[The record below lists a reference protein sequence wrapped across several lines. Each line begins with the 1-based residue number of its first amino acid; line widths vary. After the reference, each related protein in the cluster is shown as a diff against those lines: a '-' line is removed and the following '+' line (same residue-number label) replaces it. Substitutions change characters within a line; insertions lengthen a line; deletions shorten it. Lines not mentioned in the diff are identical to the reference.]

1 LINKGKIFDKM
12 IILFLFVF
20 FINIGCVSATN
31 FTADEIGNAS
41 TSVQTYVEANHK
53 LPNNVTI
60 SGTTVTMPQF
70 LKLETTAIYNIKN
83 NITTDI
89 TLENYNTAPN
99 PSETATNGQL
109 TQSNYITLANNV
121 KSFMNENGRAPNFQT
136 TSLGNIRYESLVY
149 TFSQV
154 MNSYRVGKV
163 LPDFIIIRPWTFVTN
178 DTTKFITMNQIN
190 VAADT
195 VQSYVE
201 TKHQLPNHVTISK
214 YTVSMPSLL
223 RLEAQ
228 YIKNGN
234 GKLYQSIPLGR
245 YGTAPNPY
253 ESITGGNLEKTDYLN
268 TTTDII
274 SFMNDNGRAPN
285 GITTIR
291 GTLRYESL
299 VFTYSEIIN
308 SASEKLILPNYI
320 RLTPWSTV
328 SNTNTVFINM
338 DQINTAASTV
348 KLHIETN
355 HTLPSYV
362 NISGRQISMPNFL
375 KLEILSIQNIYE
387 GLHQSIILQNY
398 NTAPNPSESMTGRKL
413 NYLNY
418 MNAAENIRSFM
429 HDNGRAPNFSTTEA
443 GNIRYESIIYTYA
456 QLLNYYNV
464 NNALPRHI
472 TVTPW
477 SVVSNPNTVTFNPGQ
492 IIKGA
497 ETIVSYVE
505 ANHNLP
511 TSVNIAGTSVSMSK
525 FLKLSLTTLQN
536 INGNLYGQIVLENFN
551 EPGSTSESITGGS
564 LNKTEYLELA
574 MDVENFIIANG
585 RGPAYQ
591 TSNLGNIRYQ
601 SLVYMFSQ
609 VLSSYKSNNYTL
621 PELITV
627 RPWSVIS
634 NTSTKFFTIDQIE
647 TAATTV
653 KNYVETNHA
662 LPNSVN
668 INGTSVNMSQFLK
681 LITTA
686 VANINGKLN
695 STVVLQNYNAAPNP
709 SETIIGGII
718 SSKDY
723 LSLANNIISFM
734 DTNGRAPNFQTVTMG
749 NIRFNSLVF
758 MFSQILAYEK
768 TEEILPQ
775 SITVDKWSVVSNV
788 NNKFFT
794 LDQIETAA
802 ATVQSYVET
811 NHNLPTTI
819 SIGTTTVTRAQ
830 FLQLLTAAVQNANGN
845 LLTSFIKATYDE
857 PPTPSENITD
867 PTFSNADYIKLAKDV
882 NEFMYANGRG
892 PNYKAT
898 THGNIQYQTLVYM
911 FSQLVN
917 SYNLT
922 DAVPLSITINPWAT
936 LSNSNTVFFTL
947 DEIKNAS
954 KSVKNYVDTYSQL
967 PTSVT
972 ISGRQ
977 VSMSQFL
984 KLTAQSVI
992 NIENYLNTAIILGS
1006 VSAPS
1011 SPTENIIS
1019 GTIYSD
1025 EFTDIAENVISYID
1039 SHGTAPKNVSDTS
1052 LGDTMRYESLIYM
1065 FSKILISYK
1074 PTEHAPHIVSVIPWL
1089 ALSGITGNLIFE
1101 DNICTGSDTLENT
1114 TGVSGTG
1121 ATVSSSTD
1129 WAWQGIRSFK
1139 VQTNGSTVGESIDIC
1154 KIGTASL
1161 PYAVL
1166 VQSGQTYTVSAY
1178 VKGSGTVRI
1187 ELVGRNSTGT
1197 ATESYSSP
1205 SMVLSNIPQKLSI
1218 THLLSDPSTI
1228 YATAKILTSNTV
1240 QTITFYVDSIS
1251 LTRYD
1256 EEIHNGTFNFRT
1268 QKIFDS
1274 IQTAID
1280 DPTTIDGDTI
1290 WLGNLN
1296 YTENININKKITI
1309 RPISGV
1315 NVVIQPLN
1323 PTLPIFT
1330 INTSGSST
1338 TIQDLVIDGSTGNA
1352 GIYINNSTTN
1362 EILGNNIINNLNGI
1376 YLYNSTENVIS
1387 GNIMLNN
1394 SLNGMLI
1401 SAGSDNEISSNKIT
1415 YNSVAGINVQNSNKC
1430 RIYSNLIHDNYDG
1443 IYLNNSTAEI
1453 HLNSIV
1459 ENSRYGLYKV
1469 GNGTVNATNNWW
1481 GSNNPIVSLTSPSDI
1496 GIAGGSVTYDPWLV
1510 LSINSSTDRSN
1521 RSGTHYNYIITADL
1535 THNNQGGDTSSDG
1548 NIPDNIPLYFN
1559 STLGTINNSGS
1570 TKKGKAELKL
1580 TSSVAGTA
1588 NVSVTFDNQTVSQTV
1603 NITSVNVLGVYNTRT
1618 QESFA
1623 TIQEAID
1630 DADTLDG
1637 DTITLADG
1645 TYTENVAINKKLT
1658 IKPATGANVI
1668 IKAKDD
1674 DKSVFVINNSGSGSI
1689 IQGFTI
1695 ISSIDSYGISTSH
1708 SFNNNF
1714 NNNTISGSNRGIYL
1728 YASGNNNLTG
1738 NIIKDSYNGIVLYS
1752 STSNN
1757 VSGNTVKYNENGI
1770 YIFDSDYNI
1779 ITENT
1784 IADNY
1789 YGSYI
1794 YHSNN
1799 IKITGNTVTGNWV
1812 GIYLYDTNNN
1822 NVTGNNLTDNGAG
1835 ITHYNSIGIVISGNN
1850 YTDNWL
1856 TDTSVIDSGEV
1867 VMATTIYTCGPAAL
1881 ATILK
1886 NLGIYTTEAELAQL
1900 AETDET
1906 GTSLYGLKTAA
1917 EAKGATAIG
1926 ARLTI
1931 DQLRANYL
1939 VVLSINGTNHFEV
1952 IQNITDTTV
1961 YLFDPN
1967 LGNIEMTRDK
1977 FNELYTGIALIINDQ
1992 APANATLL
2000 TDDEMR
2006 DIKANGYIRVPH
2018 TYWIP
2023 GYIYY
2028 TYHYVSFNVT
2038 VPYFYTV
2045 WVPGYKLWGV
2055 IPIPGHH
2062 ELRIGI
2068 RTVNYGFWV
2077 RIPHIVFPRK
2087 VTYYTYQYVPDKP
2100 IGVSDALGMLG
2111 VAVKFKPENYLRDVV
2126 SLTAISSIVYTAGN
2140 PGLIEAIFAGGS
2152 TIGLTLTWKDVKNTF
2167 DDPWLS
2173 VWIGNKM
2180 VWPYLK
2186 LFN

>member
-1 LINKGKIFDKM
+1 MIKGAVNLINKGKIFDKM

-20 FINIGCVSATN
+20 FINISCVSATN
-31 FTADEIGNAS
+31 FTVDEIGNAS

-70 LKLETTAIYNIKN
+70 LKLETTATYNIKN

-178 DTTKFITMNQIN
+178 NTTKFITMNQIN

-195 VQSYVE
+195 VQSYIE
-201 TKHQLPNHVTISK
+201 TNHQLPNHVTISK

-253 ESITGGNLEKTDYLN
+253 ESITGGNLEKSDYLN
-268 TTTDII
+268 STTDII

-291 GTLRYESL
+291 GTIRYESL
-299 VFTYSEIIN
+299 VFTYAEIIN

-320 RLTPWSTV
+320 RLTPWTTV

-1352 GIYINNSTTN
+1352 GIYINNSATN

-1376 YLYNSTENVIS
+1376 YLYNSTENVVS
-1387 GNIMLNN
+1387 GNIILNN
-1394 SLNGMLI
+1394 SLNGVLI
-1401 SAGSDNEISSNKIT
+1401 SAGSDNEVSSNKIT
-1415 YNSVAGINVQNSNKC
+1415 YNSVAGINVQNSDKC
-1430 RIYSNLIHDNYDG
+1430 RIYSNLIHNNYDG
-1443 IYLNNSTAEI
+1443 IHLNNSTAEI

-1469 GNGTVNATNNWW
+1469 GNGTANATNNWW

-1535 THNNQGGDTSSDG
+1535 THNNHGNDTSSDG
-1548 NIPDNIPLYFN
+1548 NIPDNIPVNFS
-1559 STLGTINNSGS
+1559 STLGTINSSGS

-1580 TSSVAGTA
+1580 TSSSAGTA
-1588 NVSVTFDNQTVSQTV
+1588 NVSVTLDNQTVSKTV
-1603 NITSVNVLGVYNTRT
+1603 NVTSVNVLGVYNTRT

-1623 TIQEAID
+1623 TIQEAVD
-1630 DADTLDG
+1630 DPDTKDG
-1637 DTITLADG
+1637 DIITLAEG
-1645 TYTENVAINKKLT
+1645 IYTENVAINKKLS
-1658 IKPATGANVI
+1658 IQPVTGANVTVE
-1668 IKAKDD
+1668 ADNS
-1674 DKSVFVINNSGSGSI
+1674 DKSVFVMNNEGSGT
-1689 IQGFTI
+1689 TI
-1695 ISSIDSYGISTSH
+1695 KNLNIESSADSYGISLSH
-1708 SFNNNF
+1708 SYNVNIINNIITN
-1714 NNNTISGSNRGIYL
+1714 SSKGIYL
-1728 YASGNNNLTG
+1728 YKSGNN
-1738 NIIKDSYNGIVLYS
+1738 I
-1752 STSNN
+1752 
-1757 VSGNTVKYNENGI
+1757 
-1770 YIFDSDYNI
+1770 
-1779 ITENT
+1779 
-1784 IADNY
+1784 
-1789 YGSYI
+1789 
-1794 YHSNN
+1794 
-1799 IKITGNTVTGNWV
+1799 ITGNTVKNSRYGIFLYNSNCNSILGGNIKINENGLYLFNSDNNQINGTIITENYYGTYLFYSNNNDIIGNVISDNWV
-1812 GIYLYDTNNN
+1812 GTYLYDTNSNSI
-1822 NVTGNNLTDNGAG
+1822 TGNSLSDNGVG
-1835 ITHYNSIGIVISGNN
+1835 ITHYNSIGIILSGNN
-1850 YTDNWL
+1850 FTDNL
-1856 TDTSVIDSGEV
+1856 LADSSTIDSGEMV
-1867 VMATTIYTCGPAAL
+1867 LATTIYSCGAAAL

-1886 NLGIYTTEAELAQL
+1886 SFGIYATENELATL
-1900 AETDET
+1900 AGTDET
-1906 GTSLYGLKTAA
+1906 GASFYGLKTAA
-1917 EAKGATAIG
+1917 QSMGVSAIG
-1926 ARLTI
+1926 ARLTV
-1931 DQLRANYL
+1931 DQLKTNYL
-1939 VVLSINGTNHFEV
+1939 VVLDIDGKKHFE
-1952 IQNITDTTV
+1952 IIKNITTTTV

-1967 LGNIEMTRDK
+1967 LGNIEMPLDK
-1977 FNELYTGIALIINDQ
+1977 FNEMYTGVALVLNDTL
-1992 APANATLL
+1992 PPGTVLL

-2006 DIKANGYIRVPH
+2006 DIKALGYWTKDAH
-2018 TYWIP
+2018 YFTIP
-2023 GYIYY
+2023 GFYY
-2028 TYHYVSFNVT
+2028 PTIEWRSFSYP
-2038 VPYFYTV
+2038 VPV
-2045 WVPGYKLWGV
+2045 LKWKWVPPYKLFGI
-2055 IPIPGHH
+2055 IPIPGHT
-2062 ELRIGI
+2062 EPYITLEWRTGSYPVVVWRYQPPQRFVYYTPRWVKEEGEVWNDNVYIKVFKGAIAISTGTTMIRGGIGLIGI
-2068 RTVNYGFWV
+2068 TEGWGTPAGIILIGMGAGVTWYGV
-2077 RIPHIVFPRK
+2077 EQVI
-2087 VTYYTYQYVPDKP
+2087 D
-2100 IGVSDALGMLG
+2100 
-2111 VAVKFKPENYLRDVV
+2111 
-2126 SLTAISSIVYTAGN
+2126 
-2140 PGLIEAIFAGGS
+2140 GL
-2152 TIGLTLTWKDVKNTF
+2152 
-2167 DDPWLS
+2167 DDPWS
-2173 VWIGNKM
+2173 VKPNRFL
-2180 VWPYLK
+2180 YD
-2186 LFN
+2186 

>member
-1 LINKGKIFDKM
+1 
-12 IILFLFVF
+12 
-20 FINIGCVSATN
+20 
-31 FTADEIGNAS
+31 
-41 TSVQTYVEANHK
+41 
-53 LPNNVTI
+53 
-60 SGTTVTMPQF
+60 
-70 LKLETTAIYNIKN
+70 
-83 NITTDI
+83 
-89 TLENYNTAPN
+89 
-99 PSETATNGQL
+99 
-109 TQSNYITLANNV
+109 
-121 KSFMNENGRAPNFQT
+121 MNENGRAPNFQT

-178 DTTKFITMNQIN
+178 NTTKFITMNQIN

-195 VQSYVE
+195 VQSYIE

-253 ESITGGNLEKTDYLN
+253 ESITGGNLEKADYLN
-268 TTTDII
+268 STTDII

-291 GTLRYESL
+291 GTIRYESL
-299 VFTYSEIIN
+299 VFTYAEIIN

-320 RLTPWSTV
+320 RLTPWTTV

-536 INGNLYGQIVLENFN
+536 INGNLYGQIVFENFN

-621 PELITV
+621 PDLITV

-709 SETIIGGII
+709 SETITGGII

-936 LSNSNTVFFTL
+936 LSNSNTIFFTL

-954 KSVKNYVDTYSQL
+954 KSVKNYVDTYNQL
-967 PTSVT
+967 PASVF
-972 ISGRQ
+972 ISGCQ

-992 NIENYLNTAIILGS
+992 NIENYLNTAIILKA

-1011 SPTENIIS
+1011 SPTENITS
-1019 GTIYSD
+1019 GNIYSD
-1025 EFTDIAENVISYID
+1025 EFTDMAENVISYID
-1039 SHGTAPKNVSDTS
+1039 SHGVAPKNVSDTS

-1074 PTEHAPHIVSVIPWL
+1074 PTEHAPDKVSVIPWL

-1101 DNICTGSDTLENT
+1101 DNIGTGSDTLENT

-1154 KIGTASL
+1154 RIGTASL

-1187 ELVGRNSTGT
+1187 QLVGRNSTGT

-1205 SMVLSNIPQKLSI
+1205 SMVLSDIPQKLSI

-1352 GIYINNSTTN
+1352 GIYINNSATN

-1376 YLYNSTENVIS
+1376 YLYNSTENVVS
-1387 GNIMLNN
+1387 GNIILNN
-1394 SLNGMLI
+1394 SLNGVLI
-1401 SAGSDNEISSNKIT
+1401 SAGSDNEVSSNKIT
-1415 YNSVAGINVQNSNKC
+1415 YNSVAGINVQNSDKC
-1430 RIYSNLIHDNYDG
+1430 RIYSNLIHNNYDG
-1443 IYLNNSTAEI
+1443 IHLNNSTAEI

-1469 GNGTVNATNNWW
+1469 GNGTANATNNWW

-1548 NIPDNIPLYFN
+1548 NIPDNIPIYFN
-1559 STLGTINNSGS
+1559 STLGTINSSGS

-1580 TSSVAGTA
+1580 TSSSAGTA
-1588 NVSVTFDNQTVSQTV
+1588 NVSVTLDNQSASKSVSVTA
-1603 NITSVNVLGVYNTRT
+1603 ISVLGVTNIRT
-1618 QESFA
+1618 GEKFSS
-1623 TIQEAID
+1623 IQEAVD
-1630 DADTLDG
+1630 DADTRDG
-1637 DTITLADG
+1637 DTITIDEGYYL
-1645 TYTENVAINKKLT
+1645 ENVAVTKRLI
-1658 IKPATGANVI
+1658 IKSVTGANVTVE
-1668 IKAKDD
+1668 AKDD
-1674 DKSVFVINNSGSGSI
+1674 DKSVFVINNDGSGST
-1689 IQGFTI
+1689 IQGFNI
-1695 ISSIDSYGISTSH
+1695 ISLLNSYGISTSH
-1708 SFNNNF
+1708 SYGNKIV
-1714 NNNTISGSNRGIYL
+1714 NNTISGSNRGIYL
-1728 YASGNNNLTG
+1728 YISGNNNVTG
-1738 NIIKDSYNGIVLYS
+1738 NTVKDSFYGIVLYGS
-1752 STSNN
+1752 D
-1757 VSGNTVKYNENGI
+1757 GNTLFGNVVKYNEDSI
-1770 YIFDSDYNI
+1770 YLLNSNYNT

-1784 IADNY
+1784 IKNNY
-1789 YGSYI
+1789 YGAYI
-1794 YHSNN
+1794 YYSNLN
-1799 IKITGNTVTGNWV
+1799 KFTGNNVTGNWV
-1812 GIYLYDTNNN
+1812 GIYLYDTTGN
-1822 NVTGNNLTDNGAG
+1822 NVTGNSFNDNGVG
-1835 ITHYNSIGIVISGNN
+1835 LTYINSIGTLLSGNSFSGN
-1850 YTDNWL
+1850 YL
-1856 TDTSVIDSGEV
+1856 TDSSSVDTGDE
-1867 VMATTIYTCGPAAL
+1867 VMASTIYSCGPAAL
-1881 ATILK
+1881 ATIFK
-1886 NLGIYTTEAELAQL
+1886 ALGIYTTETELAER
-1900 AETDET
+1900 AGTDES
-1906 GTSLYGLKTAA
+1906 GTSLWGLKEAA
-1917 EAKGATAIG
+1917 EWYGISAVGV
-1926 ARLTI
+1926 RLTSSEL
-1931 DQLRANYL
+1931 QANYL
-1939 VVLSINGTNHFEV
+1939 VVLDIDGTSHFEV
-1952 IQNITDTTV
+1952 VKSINSTMV
-1961 YLFDPN
+1961 VLFDPN
-1967 LGNIEMTRDK
+1967 LGLIEMTREK
-1977 FNELYTGIALIINDQ
+1977 FDELFTGVAMIFGES
-1992 APANATLL
+1992 APENATLL

-2006 DIKANGYIRVPH
+2006 SIKGSWH
-2018 TYWIP
+2018 TERQMKLK
-2023 GYIYY
+2023 
-2028 TYHYVSFNVT
+2028 
-2038 VPYFYTV
+2038 
-2045 WVPGYKLWGV
+2045 WVPGYLSYYYMV
-2055 IPIPGHH
+2055 IDKYIP
-2062 ELRIGI
+2062 
-2068 RTVNYGFWV
+2068 Y
-2077 RIPHIVFPRK
+2077 
-2087 VTYYTYQYVPDKP
+2087 YVPMFSYRLLWRQWTPWGTYNVGIWYISGFEKR
-2100 IGVSDALGMLG
+2100 
-2111 VAVKFKPENYLRDVV
+2111 YYHLR
-2126 SLTAISSIVYTAGN
+2126 YTAKIYYWV
-2140 PGLIEAIFAGGS
+2140 PGRLVGYVDYVRVPDQKDVNWLKYGVTAVASVGTMWAGGEALTVAAQSLRGGS
-2152 TIGLTLTWKDVKNTF
+2152 TIGAVIRSADKKTVLFGVNDALDYALDIFNYYNPDPNPTGRGEGYINTIHPSW
-2167 DDPWLS
+2167 D
-2173 VWIGNKM
+2173 
-2180 VWPYLK
+2180 PYLK
-2186 LFN
+2186 ENTF

>member
-70 LKLETTAIYNIKN
+70 LKLETTATYNIQN

-136 TSLGNIRYESLVY
+136 TSLGNLGYESLVY

-178 DTTKFITMNQIN
+178 NTTKFITMNQIN

-195 VQSYVE
+195 VQSYIE

-253 ESITGGNLEKTDYLN
+253 ESITGGNLEKADYLN
-268 TTTDII
+268 STTDII

-291 GTLRYESL
+291 GTIRYESL
-299 VFTYSEIIN
+299 VFTYAEIIN

-536 INGNLYGQIVLENFN
+536 INGNLYGQIVFENFN

-601 SLVYMFSQ
+601 SLVYMFSR

-621 PELITV
+621 PDHITV
-627 RPWSVIS
+627 RPWSIIS

-647 TAATTV
+647 TATTTV
-653 KNYVETNHA
+653 KNYVETNHT
-662 LPNSVN
+662 LPSNVN
-668 INGTSVNMSQFLK
+668 INGTTVNMPQFLK
-681 LITTA
+681 LITTTIT
-686 VANINGKLN
+686 NINGKLN

-709 SETIIGGII
+709 SETITGGII

-830 FLQLLTAAVQNANGN
+830 FLHLLTTAVQNANGN

-867 PTFSNADYIKLAKDV
+867 PTFSNEDYIKLAKDV

-936 LSNSNTVFFTL
+936 VSNSNTVFFTL

-954 KSVKNYVDTYSQL
+954 KTVKNYVDAYSQL
-967 PTSVT
+967 PANVV

-977 VSMSQFL
+977 VSM
-984 KLTAQSVI
+984 
-992 NIENYLNTAIILGS
+992 
-1006 VSAPS
+1006 PS
-1011 SPTENIIS
+1011 
-1019 GTIYSD
+1019 
-1025 EFTDIAENVISYID
+1025 F
-1039 SHGTAPKNVSDTS
+1039 
-1052 LGDTMRYESLIYM
+1052 
-1065 FSKILISYK
+1065 
-1074 PTEHAPHIVSVIPWL
+1074 
-1089 ALSGITGNLIFE
+1089 
-1101 DNICTGSDTLENT
+1101 
-1114 TGVSGTG
+1114 
-1121 ATVSSSTD
+1121 
-1129 WAWQGIRSFK
+1129 
-1139 VQTNGSTVGESIDIC
+1139 
-1154 KIGTASL
+1154 
-1161 PYAVL
+1161 
-1166 VQSGQTYTVSAY
+1166 
-1178 VKGSGTVRI
+1178 
-1187 ELVGRNSTGT
+1187 
-1197 ATESYSSP
+1197 
-1205 SMVLSNIPQKLSI
+1205 
-1218 THLLSDPSTI
+1218 
-1228 YATAKILTSNTV
+1228 
-1240 QTITFYVDSIS
+1240 
-1251 LTRYD
+1251 
-1256 EEIHNGTFNFRT
+1256 
-1268 QKIFDS
+1268 
-1274 IQTAID
+1274 
-1280 DPTTIDGDTI
+1280 
-1290 WLGNLN
+1290 
-1296 YTENININKKITI
+1296 
-1309 RPISGV
+1309 
-1315 NVVIQPLN
+1315 
-1323 PTLPIFT
+1323 
-1330 INTSGSST
+1330 
-1338 TIQDLVIDGSTGNA
+1338 
-1352 GIYINNSTTN
+1352 
-1362 EILGNNIINNLNGI
+1362 
-1376 YLYNSTENVIS
+1376 
-1387 GNIMLNN
+1387 
-1394 SLNGMLI
+1394 
-1401 SAGSDNEISSNKIT
+1401 
-1415 YNSVAGINVQNSNKC
+1415 
-1430 RIYSNLIHDNYDG
+1430 
-1443 IYLNNSTAEI
+1443 
-1453 HLNSIV
+1453 
-1459 ENSRYGLYKV
+1459 
-1469 GNGTVNATNNWW
+1469 
-1481 GSNNPIVSLTSPSDI
+1481 
-1496 GIAGGSVTYDPWLV
+1496 
-1510 LSINSSTDRSN
+1510 
-1521 RSGTHYNYIITADL
+1521 
-1535 THNNQGGDTSSDG
+1535 
-1548 NIPDNIPLYFN
+1548 
-1559 STLGTINNSGS
+1559 
-1570 TKKGKAELKL
+1570 
-1580 TSSVAGTA
+1580 
-1588 NVSVTFDNQTVSQTV
+1588 
-1603 NITSVNVLGVYNTRT
+1603 
-1618 QESFA
+1618 
-1623 TIQEAID
+1623 
-1630 DADTLDG
+1630 
-1637 DTITLADG
+1637 
-1645 TYTENVAINKKLT
+1645 
-1658 IKPATGANVI
+1658 
-1668 IKAKDD
+1668 
-1674 DKSVFVINNSGSGSI
+1674 
-1689 IQGFTI
+1689 
-1695 ISSIDSYGISTSH
+1695 
-1708 SFNNNF
+1708 
-1714 NNNTISGSNRGIYL
+1714 
-1728 YASGNNNLTG
+1728 
-1738 NIIKDSYNGIVLYS
+1738 
-1752 STSNN
+1752 
-1757 VSGNTVKYNENGI
+1757 
-1770 YIFDSDYNI
+1770 
-1779 ITENT
+1779 
-1784 IADNY
+1784 
-1789 YGSYI
+1789 
-1794 YHSNN
+1794 
-1799 IKITGNTVTGNWV
+1799 
-1812 GIYLYDTNNN
+1812 
-1822 NVTGNNLTDNGAG
+1822 
-1835 ITHYNSIGIVISGNN
+1835 
-1850 YTDNWL
+1850 
-1856 TDTSVIDSGEV
+1856 
-1867 VMATTIYTCGPAAL
+1867 
-1881 ATILK
+1881 
-1886 NLGIYTTEAELAQL
+1886 
-1900 AETDET
+1900 
-1906 GTSLYGLKTAA
+1906 
-1917 EAKGATAIG
+1917 
-1926 ARLTI
+1926 
-1931 DQLRANYL
+1931 
-1939 VVLSINGTNHFEV
+1939 
-1952 IQNITDTTV
+1952 
-1961 YLFDPN
+1961 
-1967 LGNIEMTRDK
+1967 
-1977 FNELYTGIALIINDQ
+1977 
-1992 APANATLL
+1992 
-2000 TDDEMR
+2000 
-2006 DIKANGYIRVPH
+2006 
-2018 TYWIP
+2018 
-2023 GYIYY
+2023 
-2028 TYHYVSFNVT
+2028 
-2038 VPYFYTV
+2038 
-2045 WVPGYKLWGV
+2045 
-2055 IPIPGHH
+2055 
-2062 ELRIGI
+2062 
-2068 RTVNYGFWV
+2068 
-2077 RIPHIVFPRK
+2077 
-2087 VTYYTYQYVPDKP
+2087 
-2100 IGVSDALGMLG
+2100 
-2111 VAVKFKPENYLRDVV
+2111 
-2126 SLTAISSIVYTAGN
+2126 
-2140 PGLIEAIFAGGS
+2140 
-2152 TIGLTLTWKDVKNTF
+2152 
-2167 DDPWLS
+2167 
-2173 VWIGNKM
+2173 
-2180 VWPYLK
+2180 
-2186 LFN
+2186 

>member
-1 LINKGKIFDKM
+1 
-12 IILFLFVF
+12 LFF
-20 FINIGCVSATN
+20 FINISCVSATN
-31 FTADEIGNAS
+31 FTVDEIGNAS

-70 LKLETTAIYNIKN
+70 LKLETTATYNIQN

-178 DTTKFITMNQIN
+178 NTTKFITMNQIN

-195 VQSYVE
+195 VQSYIE
-201 TKHQLPNHVTISK
+201 TNHQLPNHVTISK

-253 ESITGGNLEKTDYLN
+253 ESITGGNLEKADYLN
-268 TTTDII
+268 STTDII

-291 GTLRYESL
+291 GTIRYESL
-299 VFTYSEIIN
+299 VFTYAEIIN

-320 RLTPWSTV
+320 RLTPWTTV

-355 HTLPSYV
+355 HALPSYV

-621 PELITV
+621 PDHITV

-662 LPNSVN
+662 LPSNVN
-668 INGTSVNMSQFLK
+668 INGTTVNMPQFLK

-695 STVVLQNYNAAPNP
+695 STVVLQNYNAAPSP
-709 SETIIGGII
+709 SETITGGII

-723 LSLANNIISFM
+723 LSLAKNIISFM

-768 TEEILPQ
+768 TEEILAQ

-867 PTFSNADYIKLAKDV
+867 STFSNADYIKLAKDV

-954 KSVKNYVDTYSQL
+954 KSVKNYVDTYNQL
-967 PTSVT
+967 PASVT

-992 NIENYLNTAIILGS
+992 NIENYLNTAIILKA

-1011 SPTENIIS
+1011 SPTENITS

-1025 EFTDIAENVISYID
+1025 EFTDIAKNVISYID
-1039 SHGTAPKNVSDTS
+1039 SHGTAPKNISDTS

-1154 KIGTASL
+1154 RIGTASL

-1187 ELVGRNSTGT
+1187 QLVGRNSTGT

-1205 SMVLSNIPQKLSI
+1205 SMVLSDVPQKLSI

-1228 YATAKILTSNTV
+1228 YATAKIMTSNTA

-1323 PTLPIFT
+1323 PNLPIFT
-1330 INTSGSST
+1330 INNSGSST
-1338 TIQDLVIDGSTGNA
+1338 TMRDIVIDGSTGNA
-1352 GIYINNSTTN
+1352 GIYINNSATN
-1362 EILGNNIINNLNGI
+1362 GILGNNIINNLNGI

-1401 SAGSDNEISSNKIT
+1401 SAGSDNEVSSNKIT
-1415 YNSVAGINVQNSNKC
+1415 YNSVAGINVQNSDKC

-1481 GSNNPIVSLTSPSDI
+1481 GSNNLTVSLTSPSDI

-1510 LSINSSTDRSN
+1510 LSVNSSTDRSN

-1535 THNNQGGDTSSDG
+1535 THNNHGNDTSSDG
-1548 NIPDNIPLYFN
+1548 NIPDNIPIYFN
-1559 STLGTINNSGS
+1559 STLGTINSSGS

-1580 TSSVAGTA
+1580 NGTATGTA
-1588 NVSVTFDNQTVSQTV
+1588 NVSAALDNQTVSKSV
-1603 NITSVNVLGVYNTRT
+1603 SIISVNVLGVYNTRT

-1623 TIQEAID
+1623 TIQEAVD
-1630 DADTLDG
+1630 DPDTKDG
-1637 DTITLADG
+1637 DTITLAEG
-1645 TYTENVAINKKLT
+1645 IYTENIMINKKLI
-1658 IKPATGANVI
+1658 IKPSNGSNVI
-1668 IKAKDD
+1668 IKAKKIDI
-1674 DKSVFVINNSGSGSI
+1674 SVIAVISTGSGTT
-1689 IQGFTI
+1689 IQGLNI
-1695 ISSIDSYGISTSH
+1695 IDASNSYGISLSH
-1708 SFNNNF
+1708 AYNCLINNNVIS
-1714 NNNTISGSNRGIYL
+1714 NNNRDIYLYCSGNNNITGNTLRSSFYGIYL
-1728 YASGNNNLTG
+1728 Y
-1738 NIIKDSYNGIVLYS
+1738 K
-1752 STSNN
+1752 STSNKITN
-1757 VSGNTVKYNENGI
+1757 
-1770 YIFDSDYNI
+1770 NI
-1779 ITENT
+1779 ITKNENAVSLLASNYNSIT
-1784 IADNY
+1784 GNQITDNY
-1789 YGSYI
+1789 YGCYI

-1799 IKITGNTVTGNWV
+1799 IDITENNVKSNWV
-1812 GIYLYDTNNN
+1812 GVYLYDTNSNS
-1822 NVTGNNLTDNGAG
+1822 VTENDFIDNGAG
-1835 ITHYNSIGIVISGNN
+1835 ITYHNSIGLLLSGNN
-1850 YTDNWL
+1850 FTDNWL
-1856 TDTSVIDSGEV
+1856 ADMSVINSGEV
-1867 VMATTIYTCGPAAL
+1867 VMATSIYTCGPAAL

-1886 NLGIYTTEAELAQL
+1886 RLGIYVTEAELAQI
-1900 AETDET
+1900 AGTDYT
-1906 GTSLYGLKTAA
+1906 GTSLLGLKNAA
-1917 EAKGATAIG
+1917 SAMGINAFGYELSIE
-1926 ARLTI
+1926 
-1931 DQLRANYL
+1931 QLKPNYI
-1939 VVLSINGTNHFEV
+1939 VVLRIDGYDHFVVLE
-1952 IQNITDTTV
+1952 NITADIVT
-1961 YLFDPN
+1961 LFDPN
-1967 LGNIEMTRDK
+1967 LGIIEMDLNT
-1977 FNELYTGIALIINDQ
+1977 FNDLYTGYAFVLNETIPGAVQ
-1992 APANATLL
+1992 L
-2000 TDDEMR
+2000 TDDQMSN
-2006 DIKANGYIRVPH
+2006 IKGMWHTVRTIKWRWHPPEIKTYTISINISIPYPVVLWSYHRGWNIWTPWGPREIGGFWYPSGYKIEYYHIRK
-2018 TYWIP
+2018 TIIIP
-2023 GYIYY
+2023 YL
-2028 TYHYVSFNVT
+2028 
-2038 VPYFYTV
+2038 
-2045 WVPGYKLWGV
+2045 VPGYFEPYAAYVREADASDLNYKNFIGATATLASAASLGV
-2055 IPIPGHH
+2055 KIGGSLIA
-2062 ELRIGI
+2062 RIIGTTISLPKDAASDVLLAAFGI
-2068 RTVNYGFWV
+2068 YATDFNAIVN
-2077 RIPHIVFPRK
+2077 
-2087 VTYYTYQYVPDKP
+2087 PDP
-2100 IGVSDALGMLG
+2100 NPTGAGERYINMIDPSMEWMVSD
-2111 VAVKFKPENYLRDVV
+2111 
-2126 SLTAISSIVYTAGN
+2126 
-2140 PGLIEAIFAGGS
+2140 
-2152 TIGLTLTWKDVKNTF
+2152 
-2167 DDPWLS
+2167 
-2173 VWIGNKM
+2173 
-2180 VWPYLK
+2180 
-2186 LFN
+2186 